1 MKRVRKTSFTFLII
15 IFLFACS
22 KEKTIEKE
30 TLAKVYVD
38 LLLAEDIYVGTDSLE
53 LKKNEIFV
61 KYGINKDLY
70 DSTFIRFE
78 HDTEKWDDFFNIANS
93 YLDTLK
99 ANEKKTENKLVKP

>member
-22 KEKTIEKE
+22 KEKTIENE
-30 TLAKVYVD
+30 TLARVYVD

-53 LKKNEIFV
+53 LKKNEIMI
-61 KYGINKDLY
+61 KYGISKEIY
-70 DSTFIRFE
+70 DSTFIKLE
-78 HDTEKWDDFFNIANS
+78 HDSEKWDDFFKLANS

-99 ANEKKTENKLVKP
+99 ANQKRTENKLVEP